1 MIPSTTI
8 SIPIRLL
15 ADSGSTK
22 TEWCLLRPNQ
32 APITVRTDGINPYFQ
47 ESDQIAQNLRHQLL
61 PGLQAL
67 QPNAIFFY
75 GTGCNSP
82 TSNAKVAE
90 AIRAIF
96 PNASID
102 VQSDMLGAARG
113 AAGNQPA
120 IVCILGTG
128 ANATTYDGRWL
139 TSPSHSLG
147 FWLGDEGSGGNLGK
161 RLVTAFLH
169 NKLPGLLTKAF
180 AEQYA
185 LDRLTVLDHAYNK
198 PYPNRYFAQFAPFLS
213 AHRSDPFVQKL
224 LHEAFTEFL
233 TLYVFRLPQPD
244 KQPIHLVGSIGFYFG
259 NEIRQAMSQQGLT
272 PGLFLQAPM
281 SGLIQYHFV

>member
-1 MIPSTTI
+1 MTQPTT
-8 SIPIRLL
+8 SIPIQLL

-22 TEWCLLRPNQ
+22 TEWCLLMPNK
-32 APITVRTDGINPYFQ
+32 APLILHTDGINPYFQ
-47 ESDQIAQNLRHQLL
+47 EPEQIAQTLRNQLL
-61 PGLQAL
+61 PGLHTL
-67 QPNAIFFY
+67 LPTNVFFY

-82 TSNAKVAE
+82 ASSAKVAG
-90 AIRAIF
+90 AIRAVF
-96 PNASID
+96 PEAVID

-128 ANATTYDGRWL
+128 ANATTYDGQWL

-169 NKLPGLLTKAF
+169 GQLPESLASAF
-180 AEQYA
+180 KKQYA
-185 LDRLTVLDHAYNK
+185 LDRLTVLDHAYNQ

-213 AHRSDPFVQKL
+213 AHQNDMDVQTL
-224 LHEAFTEFL
+224 LKQAFSEFL
-233 TLYVFRLPQPD
+233 TLYVCRLPQARH
-244 KQPIHLVGSIGFYFG
+244 QPIHVVGSIGHYFET
-259 NEIRQAMSQQGLT
+259 EIRKAMNERELT

>member
-1 MIPSTTI
+1 M
-8 SIPIRLL
+8 PIHLL

-22 TEWCLLRPNQ
+22 TEWCLLRPGR
-32 APITVRTDGINPYFQ
+32 PPLTLRTDGINPYFQ
-47 ESDQIAQNLRHQLL
+47 ESVQITQTLRTQLL
-61 PGLQAL
+61 PGLQTL
-67 QPNAIFFY
+67 QPDAVFFY

-82 TSNAKVAE
+82 ASNTKVTE

-96 PNASID
+96 PTAFID

-113 AAGNQPA
+113 AAGHEPA

-128 ANATTYDGRWL
+128 ANAATYDGQEL
-139 TSPSHSLG
+139 TSPSYSLG

-161 RLVTAFLH
+161 RLITAFLH
-169 NKLPGLLTKAF
+169 NKLPALLTKAF

-185 LDRLTVLDHAYNK
+185 LDRLTVLDYAYNK

-213 AHRSDPFVQKL
+213 THRNDPFVQKL
-224 LHEAFTEFL
+224 LRQAFTEFL
-233 TLYVFRLPQPD
+233 SLYVGRLPQPD
-244 KQPIHLVGSIGFYFG
+244 KQPIHIVGSIGFYFG
-259 NEIRQAMSQQGLT
+259 HEIRQAMTRQGLT

-281 SGLIQYHFV
+281 SGLIQYHLI